1 MPRLRPQHAA
11 ATFVLPLIFS
21 LGDTS
26 VGQRLQGPSSWAAFV
41 SGGSLGTQR
50 RSRLWRPALCSH
62 RVAGRAGL
70 LSPALLQTCRLLAS
84 CVTCLLGLRRV
95 PWHGEEGACT
105 VSLKQVEGMI
115 SVLPPAPPHP
125 PTSSS
130 SSHQLFPV
138 LPPAPLRPPTSF
150 SLPSRVPLKAYWIRE
165 RCSRSNA
172 CRRHRWSSL
181 LKKESGEGTTFHQ
194 SMTKLHVGAWA
205 HAVCIK
211 ITENTDG
218 RRACQELPKILGT
231 KASFASDWW
240 WDRRKIPP
248 SPHVLHCQMKETTL
262 HLKGPQDWNVE
273 IL

>member
-1 MPRLRPQHAA
+1 MGCLCLWR
-11 ATFVLPLIFS
+11 VL
-21 LGDTS
+21 GNTEEE
-26 VGQRLQGPSSWAAFV
+26 GPV
-41 SGGSLGTQR
+41 TGR
-50 RSRLWRPALCSH
+50 RSAPTGWPG
-62 RVAGRAGL
+62 GRGC
-70 LSPALLQTCRLLAS
+70 LSPALLQMCQLLAS

-95 PWHGEEGACT
+95 PWRGEEGACT

-115 SVLPPAPPHP
+115 LVLPPAPLHP

-130 SSHQLFPV
+130 LSSHQLLPI
-138 LPPAPLRPPTSF
+138 LPPASPDSPTS
-150 SLPSRVPLKAYWIRE
+150 SSRSSHQLLPAQPVPLKAYWVRE
-165 RCSRSNA
+165 CCSRSNA

-218 RRACQELPKILGT
+218 RRACRELSKMLGT

-240 WDRRKIPP
+240 WDPRKIPP
-248 SPHVLHCQMKETTL
+248 SPHVLHCQIKESTL
-262 HLKGPQDWNVE
+262 QLKGPQDWNVE